1 MIGKLLLKGM
11 MAGILAGLV
20 AFTFAHHFGEP
31 QVDRAIGLEESLS
44 AHAHQHSASAE
55 SGEEQEIFS
64 RQTQS
69 GVGLMAGMVLF
80 GAALGGGLA
89 LVWAFS
95 YQRIGPP
102 NPRVLALCLALA
114 GFLAMGLMPGLK
126 YPPNP
131 PAVGSPD
138 TIGYRTGLYFLMML
152 FSIGIVISSTWLSR
166 QLTPRFGSGNA
177 IMWSVLSGVA
187 LMLVVCILMPTVNEV
202 PDHFPADLL
211 WNFRMSSFGT
221 YLVLWG
227 VIGVVF
233 GALVERPSRVH
244 RQQPALRRS

>member
-11 MAGILAGLV
+11 MAGILAGLM
-20 AFTFAHHFGEP
+20 AFAFAHHFGEP

-44 AHAHQHSASAE
+44 AHTHQHSTSAD
-55 SGEEQEIFS
+55 SGEEQEVFS

-69 GVGLMAGMVLF
+69 GIGLMAGMALF

-95 YQRIGPP
+95 YQRIGPS

-114 GFLAMGLMPGLK
+114 GFLAMSLMPGLK

-131 PAVGSPD
+131 PAVGNPD
-138 TIGYRTGLYFLMML
+138 TIGYRTGLYFVMML
-152 FSIGIVISSTWLSR
+152 LSIGIVISATWLSR
-166 QLTPRFGSGNA
+166 QLTPRLGSGNA
-177 IMWSVLSGVA
+177 LMWAVLFGIA
-187 LMLVVCILMPTVNEV
+187 LMLVVCALMPTVNEV
-202 PDHFPADLL
+202 SDHFPADLL

-221 YLVLWG
+221 HLVLWG
-227 VIGVVF
+227 VIGVAF
-233 GALVERPSRVH
+233 GALAERAPATH
-244 RQQPALRRS
+244 RQQPVLRRG

>member
-20 AFTFAHHFGEP
+20 AFAFAHHFGEP

-44 AHAHQHSASAE
+44 AHTHQHGASAD
-55 SGEEQEIFS
+55 SGEEQEVFS

-69 GVGLMAGMVLF
+69 GIGLMAGMALF

-95 YQRIGPP
+95 YQRIGPS

-114 GFLAMGLMPGLK
+114 GFLAMSLMPGLK

-131 PAVGSPD
+131 PAVGNPD
-138 TIGYRTGLYFLMML
+138 TIGYRTGLYFVMML
-152 FSIGIVISSTWLSR
+152 LSIGIVISATWLSR
-166 QLTPRFGSGNA
+166 QLTPRLGSGNA
-177 IMWSVLSGVA
+177 LMWAVLFGIA
-187 LMLVVCILMPTVNEV
+187 LMLVVCALMPTVNEV

-221 YLVLWG
+221 HLVLWG
-227 VIGVVF
+227 VIGVAF
-233 GALVERPSRVH
+233 GALAERAPATH
-244 RQQPALRRS
+244 RQQPVLRRG

>member
-20 AFTFAHHFGEP
+20 AFAFAHHFGEP

-44 AHAHQHSASAE
+44 AHTHHHGASAD
-55 SGEEQEIFS
+55 SGEEQEVFS
-64 RQTQS
+64 RHTQS
-69 GVGLMAGMVLF
+69 GIGLMAGMALF

-95 YQRIGPP
+95 YQRIGPS

-114 GFLAMGLMPGLK
+114 GFLAMSLMPGLK

-131 PAVGSPD
+131 PAVGNPD
-138 TIGYRTGLYFLMML
+138 TIGYRTGLYFVMML
-152 FSIGIVISSTWLSR
+152 LSIGIFISATWLSR
-166 QLTPRFGSGNA
+166 QLTPRLGSGNA
-177 IMWSVLSGVA
+177 LMWAALFSVA
-187 LMLVVCILMPTVNEV
+187 LMLVVCALMPTVNEV
-202 PDHFPADLL
+202 SDHFPADLL

-221 YLVLWG
+221 HLVLWG
-227 VIGVVF
+227 VIGVAF
-233 GALVERPSRVH
+233 GALAERTPATH
-244 RQQPALRRS
+244 RQQPVLRRG

>member
-20 AFTFAHHFGEP
+20 AFAFAHHFGEP

-44 AHAHQHSASAE
+44 AHTHQHGASAD
-55 SGEEQEIFS
+55 SGEEQEVFS

-69 GVGLMAGMVLF
+69 GIGLMAGMALF

-95 YQRIGPP
+95 YQRIGPS

-114 GFLAMGLMPGLK
+114 GFLAMSLMPGLK

-131 PAVGSPD
+131 PAVGNPD
-138 TIGYRTGLYFLMML
+138 TIGYRTGLYFVMML
-152 FSIGIVISSTWLSR
+152 LSIGIVISAAWLSR
-166 QLTPRFGSGNA
+166 QLTPRLGSGNA
-177 IMWSVLSGVA
+177 LMWAALSGVA
-187 LMLVVCILMPTVNEV
+187 LMLVACALMPTVNEV
-202 PDHFPADLL
+202 PAPFPAVLL

-221 YLVLWG
+221 HLVLWG
-227 VIGVVF
+227 VIGVAF
-233 GALVERPSRVH
+233 GALAERAAVTH
-244 RQQPALRRS
+244 RQQPALHRG